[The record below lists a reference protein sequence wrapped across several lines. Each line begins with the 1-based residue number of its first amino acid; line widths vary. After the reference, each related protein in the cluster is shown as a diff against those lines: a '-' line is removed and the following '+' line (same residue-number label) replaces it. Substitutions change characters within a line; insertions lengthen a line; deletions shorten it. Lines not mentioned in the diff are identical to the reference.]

1 MAVNE
6 AASERAGGFATAL
19 VNGDRSLVLP
29 GDDEALRDT
38 GLTHILSISG
48 MHLSI
53 VGGLVF
59 LLVKHALV
67 LIEPLALRVP
77 VQKPAAIVALFA
89 CFAYMVLSGTSVP
102 AQRAFIMA
110 AIVFGAIIADRAPI
124 SLRTFAIAML
134 AVVLIQPESVVTPGF
149 QMSFAA
155 TGALVTAY
163 EVWRLKRSGQQTV
176 LGPIA
181 TGWASIFVTSLA
193 AGLATTPY
201 ILFHF
206 DRATPIGFV
215 ANLVASPIVTFLSA
229 PSAALALILAPFGQA
244 EFGLR
249 LFGYSLEL
257 LLEVA
262 HFFAQF
268 SDEPGTSDRPMPLG
282 SMLLATFAIMGFMAT
297 SGPMRII
304 SCAVLTVASLM
315 LWSVAPRFVAHW
327 SVSGDLFIAREGG
340 VIRLPLA
347 DGGGLQPLRFSEA
360 ESVECSE
367 VSCLFTTPS
376 GVVVIVLTG
385 EVPVV
390 CLIDD
395 VPESGAETLACNP
408 SPEVTHLWRWDAAS
422 SQMGRTAFK
431 DRAVLKVNAMPPCAN
446 RPWDPCPAASDAI
459 DQSYLR
465 TSETSRP

>member
-1 MAVNE
+1 
-6 AASERAGGFATAL
+6 
-19 VNGDRSLVLP
+19 
-29 GDDEALRDT
+29 
-38 GLTHILSISG
+38 
-48 MHLSI
+48 
-53 VGGLVF
+53 
-59 LLVKHALV
+59 
-67 LIEPLALRVP
+67 
-77 VQKPAAIVALFA
+77 
-89 CFAYMVLSGTSVP
+89 
-102 AQRAFIMA
+102 
-110 AIVFGAIIADRAPI
+110 VFGAILAERAPI

-229 PSAALALILAPFGQA
+229 PSAALALILAPFGQV
-244 EFGLR
+244 ELGLR

-268 SDEPGTSDRPMPLG
+268 SYEPGTSDRPMPLG

-297 SGPMRII
+297 SGAHAHHQLRRAYGRI
-304 SCAVLTVASLM
+304 SHVVVCGPALRGPLVCVGRSVRRARRRRYPFATRRWRRPATASL
-315 LWSVAPRFVAHW
+315 L
-327 SVSGDLFIAREGG
+327 
-340 VIRLPLA
+340 
-347 DGGGLQPLRFSEA
+347 
-360 ESVECSE
+360 
-367 VSCLFTTPS
+367 
-376 GVVVIVLTG
+376 
-385 EVPVV
+385 
-390 CLIDD
+390 
-395 VPESGAETLACNP
+395 
-408 SPEVTHLWRWDAAS
+408 
-422 SQMGRTAFK
+422 
-431 DRAVLKVNAMPPCAN
+431 
-446 RPWDPCPAASDAI
+446 
-459 DQSYLR
+459 
-465 TSETSRP
+465 